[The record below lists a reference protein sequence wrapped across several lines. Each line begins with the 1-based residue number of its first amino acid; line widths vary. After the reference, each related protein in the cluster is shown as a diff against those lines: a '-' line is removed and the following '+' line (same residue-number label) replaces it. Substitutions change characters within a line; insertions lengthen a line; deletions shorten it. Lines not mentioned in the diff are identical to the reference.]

1 MPKEDYYG
9 WVFSSPHE
17 MLQAIFDSCH
27 FIQGRKKNQQLF
39 LINFSLLNFF

>member
-1 MPKEDYYG
+1 MSKEDYYG

-27 FIQGRKKNQQLF
+27 FIQGI
-39 LINFSLLNFF
+39 INEAKEIKH